1 MPVRVGPVGKA
12 IMTLCARDSRL
23 QDFNG
28 AMQNEEH
35 AGNAS
40 LDHFSSYPARRLLET
55 TDDQRSHV
63 YPLLYIHTDR
73 PKELAYDV
81 TAMNPENGWQL
92 LTLGGDPGCRRPGG
106 NEAQPLPS
114 GGRVCRFE
122 NVMRLAKDI
131 GPELP
136 RLVKPDGSSIEEAV
150 SLRRLPPNS
159 I

>member
-1 MPVRVGPVGKA
+1 
-12 IMTLCARDSRL
+12 MTLCARDSRL

-40 LDHFSSYPARRLLET
+40 LDHFSSWPARRLLECSE
-55 TDDQRSHV
+55 DQSSVEMRH
-63 YPLLYIHTDR
+63 
-73 PKELAYDV
+73 
-81 TAMNPENGWQL
+81 NPYLQAGEY
-92 LTLGGDPGCRRPGG
+92 
-106 NEAQPLPS
+106 AA
-114 GGRVCRFE
+114 FE

-136 RLVKPDGSSIEEAV
+136 RRVKPDGSSIEEAV